1 MSYPF
6 YSFLFIQTRINLFIQ
21 TRINFI
27 THVSKIK
34 SQFFVRESRLT
45 LPEHLKV
52 LLMITYIHTKFI
64 ICGDI
69 LEQLDLS
76 NLYTIAVQL
85 FKLDLYGNNP
95 LKLFLVL

>member
-34 SQFFVRESRLT
+34 SLFVRESRLT
-45 LPEHLKV
+45 LPKHLKV
-52 LLMITYIHTKFI
+52 LLMITYILTKFI
-64 ICGDI
+64 IRGDI

>member
-6 YSFLFIQTRINLFIQ
+6 YSFLFLQI
-21 TRINFI
+21 INFI
-27 THVSKIK
+27 PHVSKIK

-45 LPEHLKV
+45 LPKHLKV
-52 LLMITYIHTKFI
+52 LLMITDYIQQKFI
-64 ICGDI
+64 IRGDI

-85 FKLDLYGNNP
+85 FKLEWQQ
-95 LKLFLVL
+95 K

>member
-6 YSFLFIQTRINLFIQ
+6 YSFLFIQI
-21 TRINFI
+21 INFI
-27 THVSKIK
+27 PHVSKIK

-45 LPEHLKV
+45 LPNKHLKV
-52 LLMITYIHTKFI
+52 LLMITYIQQKFI
-64 ICGDI
+64 IRGDI

-85 FKLDLYGNNP
+85 FKLEWQQ
-95 LKLFLVL
+95 K